1 MQDEKLSAYLRLLDR
16 LRYEDGYLIWVK
28 AYKHALNGTPAGR
41 ENSEGYRR
49 IHIPSMG
56 MVGVHRLIFLL
67 HHGYLPEFVDHIDG
81 DPRNNKIENLRAATR
96 HENARN
102 VKTPVTNTSGKKGV
116 YFVKSSGKWQ
126 VSIRVNDRLKYIG
139 IYSTFDEAA
148 KARDEAEAE
157 FHGAYRRPTVRG
169 EANVQQR

>member
-1 MQDEKLSAYLRLLDR
+1 MQNDKLDTYQKLLAR
-16 LRYEDGYLIWVK
+16 LRYEDGFLIWVK

-81 DPRNNKIENLRAATR
+81 DPRNNRIENLRAATR
-96 HENARN
+96 EENARN
-102 VKTPVTNTSGKKGV
+102 VKTPSTNTSGKKGV
-116 YFVKSSGKWQ
+116 YFLKESGKWQ

-139 IYSTFDEAA
+139 LFLTFDEAA
-148 KARDEAEAE
+148 AARDKAEVE
-157 FHGAYRRPTVRG
+157 FHGEYRRPTTTMG
-169 EANVQQR
+169 EANV